1 MTDGK
6 KSDKNKTNWSLVPW
20 KEIEG
25 LAECMTYGAI
35 KYNENPLDPN
45 WKKVDDGFNR
55 YFSAF
60 MRHLQAY
67 RDGEKIDPESG
78 LEHRKHLLFN
88 AVCLSHFMK

>member
-1 MTDGK
+1 MTGSK
-6 KSDKNKTNWSLVPW
+6 FDKEKIQWQLVPW

-25 LAECMTYGAI
+25 LAEVLSYGSI
-35 KYNENPLDPN
+35 KYNEDPN
-45 WKKVDDGFNR
+45 NPNWIKVEDGFNR
-55 YFSAF
+55 YFGAF